1 MESTIIIN
9 YNLIIYQILI
19 FRRPL
24 DADDDEIV
32 AGTLWSDP
40 VSKPGVTDSSR
51 GIGFFFGPDVTK
63 QFLGKLILN
72 DTKGSSLIHKPSISQ
87 YL

>member
-1 MESTIIIN
+1 MIRYPITPQ
-9 YNLIIYQILI
+9 YNLIIYPIPMF

-24 DADDDEIV
+24 DADDDEII

-63 QFLGKLILN
+63 QFLGRICLNNTKGTSLILF
-72 DTKGSSLIHKPSISQ
+72 
-87 YL
+87 